1 MQTYAQVHFVGLY
14 RVRTLMFAGM
24 NVGANYSITATTKAK
39 VFIPHVRDGH
49 HATVPPFFRQQV
61 NGPDLAPPPPFF
73 PLRPEISALAC
84 AAAHSHTRLRSLER
98 GDYTR
103 GLTRNATKR
112 DLI

>member
-61 NGPDLAPPPPFF
+61 NGPDLAPPLLSF
-73 PLRPEISALAC
+73 EA
-84 AAAHSHTRLRSLER
+84 
-98 GDYTR
+98 
-103 GLTRNATKR
+103 R
-112 DLI
+112 DLCVGLCGRPFAYTAPLVRTG